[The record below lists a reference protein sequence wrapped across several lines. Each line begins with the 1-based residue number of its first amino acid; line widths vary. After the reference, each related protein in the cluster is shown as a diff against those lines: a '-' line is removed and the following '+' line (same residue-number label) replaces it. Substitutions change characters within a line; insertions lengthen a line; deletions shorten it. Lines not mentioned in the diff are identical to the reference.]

1 LDEAIED
8 LAGGPAPASSTT
20 YMTTGGCTM
29 TIQSTSKPLVSIGL
43 PVFNGQNYVEQA
55 IRSVLDQTM
64 GDLELVISD
73 NASTD
78 RTGMICQDLAASDS
92 RIRYHRNDRN
102 LGAGANYNLAYAKST
117 GLYFKWLAHD
127 DRIKPGYLA
136 AILCNTVVDYIDSRG
151 QHIAFY
157 DSGLAGAD
165 HPRPSYRFSTMI
177 LMSHSCV
184 DFFGLCRRAAIADSM
199 LHGPFH
205 GADRAFLAQMALRGR
220 LLQVKEPLVEMRE
233 HDQRYTRSK
242 QDAKGRAAW
251 HDAAKAKARS
261 LPTWRLYREYMDLV
275 RRENLTPTE
284 RTACRLALIRWWIV
298 NWNSIRAS
306 VDIGALAWPRL
317 PHHAEMV
324 KVRLFGKA
332 PGHF

>member
-1 LDEAIED
+1 MTV
-8 LAGGPAPASSTT
+8 SSS
-20 YMTTGGCTM
+20 G
-29 TIQSTSKPLVSIGL
+29 QPLVSIGD
-43 PVFNGQNYVEQA
+43 PVFNGDNFIEQA
-55 IRSVLDQTM
+55 LSSVLAQTM
-64 GDLELVISD
+64 GDFELVVSD

-78 RTGMICQDLAASDS
+78 RTGMICQDLAAGDR
-92 RIRYHRNDRN
+92 RIRYYRNDRN
-102 LGAGANYNLAYAKST
+102 LGAGANYNIAFAHSRGT
-117 GLYFKWLAHD
+117 YFKWLAHD

-136 AILCNTVVDYIDSRG
+136 ATVAALDAAPDAALCNAVVDYIDSRG
-151 QHIAFY
+151 QHIGYY

-165 HPRPSYRFSTMI
+165 DPRPSRRFATMI

-184 DFFGLCRRAAIADSM
+184 DFFGLCRRSTLVDSM

-251 HDAAKAKARS
+251 HDAARAKART
-261 LPTWRLYREYMDLV
+261 LPTWRLYREYVELV
-275 RRENLTPTE
+275 AKEQLTPAE
-284 RTACRLALIRWWIV
+284 RTACRLALLRWWIV

-317 PHHAEMV
+317 PHHAETV
-324 KVRLFGKA
+324 KIRLFGKA

>member
-1 LDEAIED
+1 MMVPE
-8 LAGGPAPASSTT
+8 
-20 YMTTGGCTM
+20 
-29 TIQSTSKPLVSIGL
+29 SKNPLVSIGL
-43 PVFNGQNYVEQA
+43 PVFNGENYVEEA
-55 IRSVLDQTM
+55 ITSVLAQTM
-64 GDLELVISD
+64 GDLELVITD

-78 RTGMICQDLAASDS
+78 RTGLICQDYAASDA
-92 RIRYHRNDRN
+92 RVRYFRNDRN
-102 LGAGANYNLAYAKST
+102 LGAGANYNRAYANST
-117 GLYFKWLAHD
+117 GTYFKWLAHD
-127 DRIKPGYLA
+127 DRIKANYLA
-136 AILCNTVVDYIDSRG
+136 RTVAALDMAPDAILCNTVVDYIDGCG

-165 HPRPSYRFSTMI
+165 HPRPSHRFSTMI

-184 DFFGLCRRAAIADSM
+184 DFFGLCRRTAIADSM

-220 LLQVKEPLVEMRE
+220 LLQVGQPLVEMRE

-242 QDAKGRAAW
+242 QDAKDRAAW
-251 HDAAKAKARS
+251 HDAAKAKART
-261 LPTWRLYREYMDLV
+261 LPTWRLYREYLELV
-275 RRENLTPTE
+275 RTENLTPTE
-284 RTACRLALIRWWIV
+284 RTACRLALVRWWIV

-317 PHHAEMV
+317 PHHAEVV
-324 KVRLFGKA
+324 KIRLFGKA

>member
-1 LDEAIED
+1 
-8 LAGGPAPASSTT
+8 
-20 YMTTGGCTM
+20 M
-29 TIQSTSKPLVSIGL
+29 TIPSTGQPLVSIGV
-43 PVFNGQNYVEQA
+43 PVFNGENYVEQA
-55 IRSVLDQTM
+55 LGSVLAQTM
-64 GDLELVISD
+64 GDFEIVVSD

-78 RTGMICQDLAASDS
+78 RTSMICQDLAATDR
-92 RIRYHRNDRN
+92 RIRYYRNERN
-102 LGAGANYNLAYAKST
+102 LGAGANYNLAFAKSRGT
-117 GLYFKWLAHD
+117 YFKWLAHD

-136 AILCNTVVDYIDSRG
+136 ATVATLDQAPDAVLCNAVVDYING
-151 QHIAFY
+151 QGEHIAFY
-157 DSGLAGAD
+157 DSGLGGAD
-165 HPRPSYRFSTMI
+165 HPRPSRRFATMI

-184 DFFGLCRRAAIADSM
+184 DFFGLCRRAVLVDSM

-233 HDQRYTRSK
+233 HDQRYTRAK

-261 LPTWRLYREYMDLV
+261 LPTWRLYREYVELV
-275 RRENLTPTE
+275 AKERLAPAE
-284 RTACRLALIRWWIV
+284 RTACRLALLRWWIV